1 MTTLRVTSPR
11 VTVQRR
17 ALAARARTLALG
29 LFAAATIASV
39 AVPGLGLLA
48 LAGVGAMVS
57 LFVWA
62 RGVSVGARSFP
73 GALEVAPGE
82 LAVLPDGGARV
93 VLRGVHAGWV
103 VPGAAGA
110 RVEFLRDDGDVVSA
124 EVPTVDDGHAALAAA
139 GLDPSKRALRL
150 LLGGRWDGLGYGVV
164 TALFVLLQGTPMF
177 VLLAIAL
184 RLSGA
189 TATALGLGLLT
200 LATFLGGH
208 MLGPAELT
216 LGADGLRWRHG
227 FSRGYAAWRD
237 VLEIEALFGQG
248 VLLRRR
254 GARHVI
260 IPHSQHD
267 PGHLA
272 GVVELL
278 RRARERATV
287 APERP
292 LEALDRRG
300 RSLDAW
306 RDALRGLLVGAS
318 YRQGAVTADDLVAT
332 LADPHASAE
341 RRLAAAMC
349 LTDAGA
355 PDASARVRVAAEAC
369 ASEDLRAA
377 LERAAEGAVDEA
389 TAARVTGR

>member
-1 MTTLRVTSPR
+1 LTTLRVTSPR

-17 ALAARARTLALG
+17 ALAARVRALALG
-29 LFAAATIASV
+29 LFAVTTALSV

-48 LAGVGAMVS
+48 LGGVGAMVS

-62 RGVSVGARSFP
+62 RGVSVGARAFS
-73 GALEVAPGE
+73 GALEVSPGE
-82 LAVLPDGGARV
+82 LAVLPDRGARV
-93 VLRGVHAGWV
+93 VVTGVRAGWV
-103 VPGAAGA
+103 VPGALGA
-110 RVEFLRDDGDVVSA
+110 RVEFLREDGDVVSA
-124 EVPTVDDGHAALAAA
+124 EVPTVDHGHAALAAA

-150 LLGGRWDGLGYGVV
+150 LLGGRWDGVGYGAV

-177 VLLAIAL
+177 VLLAMAL
-184 RLSGA
+184 RLNGA
-189 TATALGLGLLT
+189 TAAALGLGLLA
-200 LATFLGGH
+200 LATFLGGR

-216 LGADGLRWRHG
+216 LGADGLRWKHG

-237 VLEIEALFGQG
+237 VVEIVALYGQG

-254 GARHVI
+254 SAGHVI

-267 PGHLA
+267 AGHLA

-278 RRARERATV
+278 RRAWERATEPRS
-287 APERP
+287 AP

-306 RDALRGLLVGAS
+306 REALRGLMVSAA

-355 PDASARVRVAAEAC
+355 PDATTRVRVAAEAC